1 MGIIEGYL
9 LFALTTTLVA
19 LYELYIPVMRDLSIS
34 HPDLPSLR
42 YRGVVLV
49 VFSTFGFIAAP
60 LMILPCLVPTMGAR
74 FRNALVLSLTQ
85 G

>member
-1 MGIIEGYL
+1 MGLIEGYL
-9 LFALTTTLVA
+9 LFALTTTIVA

-34 HPDLPSLR
+34 HPNLPSLR

-49 VFSTFGFIAAP
+49 VFSTFAFVTAP
-60 LMILPCLVPTMGAR
+60 LMVLPCLIPTMGTR
-74 FRNALVLSLTQ
+74 FRDALVLSLTQ